1 MFMFIVTTESGLLIP
16 TVFVGFVLFFVCF
29 VFVFGGGSVVWL
41 NCWLFCFFLID
52 IRCLLVY

>member
-1 MFMFIVTTESGLLIP
+1 
-16 TVFVGFVLFFVCF
+16 LFFVCF

-52 IRCLLVY
+52 IRGLLVY